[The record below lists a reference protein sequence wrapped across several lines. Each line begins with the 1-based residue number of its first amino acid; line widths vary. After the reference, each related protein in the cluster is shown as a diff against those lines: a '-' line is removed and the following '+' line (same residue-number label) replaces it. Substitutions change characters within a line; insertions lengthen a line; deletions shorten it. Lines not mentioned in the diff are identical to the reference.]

1 MLKPGSTEPLAVST
15 AAPANNTWTRLQVT
29 YTLPSGSAYASVLPF
44 LQNTSGTAAYFDAL
58 QLEQTASPSR
68 YNLVENSDFSFNS
81 AWTPNSS
88 CASTDQIITYTSS
101 PTENSDKRVMR
112 ITGDPNKHKYGN
124 QILSGL
130 GGGRRRCIYGG
141 RLGQGRLRI
150 YGRQQSPDV
159 CPDGAIL
166 LHRWHHK
173 R

>member
-1 MLKPGSTEPLAVST
+1 
-15 AAPANNTWTRLQVT
+15 
-29 YTLPSGSAYASVLPF
+29 
-44 LQNTSGTAAYFDAL
+44 L

-130 GGGRRRCIYGG
+130 GGAAGDVYTVSGWAKGDCVYTDDSNRRQVGPVS
-141 RLGQGRLRI
+141 RI
-150 YGRQQSPDV
+150 LMIV
-159 CPDGAIL
+159 TTM
-166 LHRWHHK
+166 
-173 R
+173 